1 MTMNT
6 RIPPPLVVVI
16 IATLMWWLARFAGPG
31 NFKFEGQPLF
41 AIIFMTA
48 GIVMML
54 VAAFSFYKAKTTIN
68 PLDPSKASYLITT
81 GMFSFSRNP
90 IYLADLLVL
99 IAWAIWL
106 GNIFNIALLVVFVV
120 YINRFQIAPE
130 ERALGILFGDA
141 YREYCA
147 RVRRWI

>member
-1 MTMNT
+1 MNT
-6 RIPPPLVVVI
+6 RIPPPVVVVI
-16 IATLMWWLARFAGPG
+16 IAAMMWWLERLLAVGE
-31 NFKFEGQPLF
+31 FKTGIQPLL
-41 AIIFMTA
+41 AIVFMGA
-48 GIVMML
+48 GIGMML

-68 PLDPSKASYLITT
+68 PLEPGKASHLITT
-81 GMFSFSRNP
+81 GLYGFSRNP

-106 GNIFNIALLVVFVV
+106 GNIFNIALLVVFIV

-130 ERALGILFGDA
+130 ERALGTLFGDA
-141 YREYCA
+141 YREYCS

>member
-1 MTMNT
+1 MNT
-6 RIPPPLVVVI
+6 RIPPPVVVVI
-16 IATLMWWLARFAGPG
+16 IAAMMWWLEKLLAVGAFTSDI
-31 NFKFEGQPLF
+31 QPLL
-41 AIIFMTA
+41 AIVFMGS
-48 GIVMML
+48 GIGMML
-54 VAAFSFYKAKTTIN
+54 VAAFSFYKSKTTIN
-68 PLDPSKASYLITT
+68 PLDPSKASHLITT
-81 GMFSFSRNP
+81 GLFGFSRNP

-106 GNIFNIALLVVFVV
+106 GNIFNIALLVVFIV

-141 YREYCA
+141 YREYCS